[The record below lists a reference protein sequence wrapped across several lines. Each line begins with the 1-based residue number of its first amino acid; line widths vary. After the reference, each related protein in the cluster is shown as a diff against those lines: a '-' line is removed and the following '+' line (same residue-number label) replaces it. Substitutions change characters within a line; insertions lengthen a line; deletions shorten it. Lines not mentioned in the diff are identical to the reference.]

1 MVEYQSEKLDQP
13 SMCIYGST
21 FYVYI
26 WYIQLIDINPHI
38 YIYIK
43 FIFVNIFFT
52 LIVAHYWG
60 CLLKL
65 EVRFWSVYISLYFLF
80 QLRLQICGLHFLLC
94 HPSLPRASL
103 WSFFS
108 PYCFCF
114 SALTFPRILARGS
127 CLELSVFYSDQTLQP
142 LPVLHFLFSWEG
154 MRERN
159 KHLSN

>member
-1 MVEYQSEKLDQP
+1 MVKYQSEKLDQP

-38 YIYIK
+38 YMK